1 MEIYYSEKQSLITH
15 KSRIHKFSI
24 IYKTSYMNKK
34 MSIEFFN
41 IKVRV
46 KLIHHVKDAAEIE
59 NH

>member
-1 MEIYYSEKQSLITH
+1 
-15 KSRIHKFSI
+15 
-24 IYKTSYMNKK
+24 MNKK